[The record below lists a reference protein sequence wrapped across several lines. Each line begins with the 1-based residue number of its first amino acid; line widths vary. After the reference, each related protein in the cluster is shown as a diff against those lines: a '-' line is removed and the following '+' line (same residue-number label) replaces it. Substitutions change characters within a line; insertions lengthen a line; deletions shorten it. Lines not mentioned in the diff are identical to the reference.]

1 MSFSIVLDPE
11 KTLKSGINF
20 AVMPIVLTYKDNT
33 KNETFF
39 EPLVPVSVEF
49 TVPSKSCYFYFK
61 DTHRYIYLKDI
72 NILKIYIYIY
82 ITGIYIKGIY
92 IKGIYIKGIYIKDI
106 YIFNI
111 YMYIFYINY
120 RRFLAL

>member
-82 ITGIYIKGIY
+82 ILQVYILKVYILKVYILKVYILKISIYLIYICIY
-92 IKGIYIKGIYIKDI
+92 FI
-106 YIFNI
+106 
-111 YMYIFYINY
+111 
-120 RRFLAL
+120 